1 MKEKI
6 LWVYLSTYQLSELE
20 FYIFTKSEKLSD
32 TEMMK
37 PEINN
42 SKNGLM
48 MWGLISSDV
57 KMIWHNFCVLYNFI
71 DIVELLL

>member
-6 LWVYLSTYQLSELE
+6 LWVYLSTYQLLELE

-32 TEMMK
+32 TEMTK
-37 PEINN
+37 PEKNN

-57 KMIWHNFCVLYNFI
+57 KMIWHNFCVRCNFI